1 MNLFKLFFLNFF
13 ILLSLSSASA
23 DGPLELV
30 NKTAD
35 DVLSILKS
43 DDSIQNDKE
52 KIYQLAEEKIL
63 PNFDLDRISM
73 LVLGKAWRKINQ
85 DQQQNFKAEFKSMLL
100 RTYAVALG
108 KYKDQEIE
116 FKPLRMAPED
126 KRVTVKSQII
136 QDGAQ
141 PSSVDYTLAKK
152 NNEWKVFDIVIEGV
166 SLVTNYRSQFA
177 NEIKNNGIDSLI
189 SKLAEKNNKGD

>member
-13 ILLSLSSASA
+13 IFLSLSSASA

-85 DQQQNFKAEFKSMLL
+85 DQQQNFKAEFNQRS
-100 RTYAVALG
+100 
-108 KYKDQEIE
+108 
-116 FKPLRMAPED
+116 
-126 KRVTVKSQII
+126 
-136 QDGAQ
+136 
-141 PSSVDYTLAKK
+141 DYL
-152 NNEWKVFDIVIEGV
+152 E
-166 SLVTNYRSQFA
+166 R
-177 NEIKNNGIDSLI
+177 
-189 SKLAEKNNKGD
+189 